1 MEVTPE
7 NGMILVL
14 GDSGTH
20 NPFKWHDHL
29 PTSKEKKIK
38 IFWIYTPCCWGMCYR
53 NDKAAYEGLSE
64 GRVFNTMSELNIN
77 QFFTAAV
84 HTVGKLDPDP
94 FESENCIQ

>member
-1 MEVTPE
+1 
-7 NGMILVL
+7 
-14 GDSGTH
+14 
-20 NPFKWHDHL
+20 
-29 PTSKEKKIK
+29 
-38 IFWIYTPCCWGMCYR
+38 MCYK